1 VKHSPFG
8 GSAASRFM
16 ACPGSIALSGQ
27 APPEKPSPYAEEGTF
42 AHAVAAEALETSAR
56 STTAAIGK
64 VLGFLDHG
72 ESKTREI
79 TAEIS
84 KAVDVYLE
92 AVWDEYDLDPNSEIE
107 VEQGFAL
114 DLDAAEPGEVF
125 GTNDALV
132 YSPARRKLTIFDY
145 KHGAGVI
152 VDVEDNTQLKFYAIG
167 AMQGHPEWDVREI
180 ELVIVQPRAFSA
192 GGDGVKRW
200 SLPMA
205 EVIEFPY
212 ELNEAVAAC
221 KAVYPFLGGGMESKN
236 TSGPM
241 LSETL
246 GFEPFVPGEHC
257 RWCPAATIC
266 TAREQSFVT
275 AVREDFAG
283 VDLLG
288 IEPVVAALEVKTL
301 DFDHMARIVAAY
313 DRLGSQIAAMRTAM
327 DEHLLA
333 GGTVKGWKVVEQVGR
348 RAWTKGDTEIAE
360 YLELMYDVPGDEV
373 MPRKLVTITDA
384 KKLLKTYVSK
394 ADYAEAERDMTLRFT
409 IKESKGLTTA
419 PESDR
424 RAAISPVAAEFGSV
438 MLGNESD

>member
-1 VKHSPFG
+1 MKHSPFG

-64 VLGFLDHG
+64 TLGFLDHG

-92 AVWDEYDLDPNSEIE
+92 AVWDEYDLDPNSQIE

-152 VDVEDNTQLKFYAIG
+152 VDVKDNTQLKFYAIG

-192 GGDGVKRW
+192 DGDGVKRW

-212 ELNEAVAAC
+212 ELNEAVALC
-221 KAVYPFLGGGMESKN
+221 KTADAPLVAGD
-236 TSGPM
+236 
-241 LSETL
+241 
-246 GFEPFVPGEHC
+246 HC

-266 TAREQSFVT
+266 TAREQSFVA

-283 VDLLG
+283 VDLLD

-313 DRLGSQIAAMRTAM
+313 DRLGSQIAAMRAAM

-333 GGTVKGWKVVEQVGR
+333 GGTIAGWKVVEAVAR

-384 KKLLKTYVSK
+384 KKLLKTYVSR

-419 PESDR
+419 PESDC

>member
-1 VKHSPFG
+1 
-8 GSAASRFM
+8 M

-64 VLGFLDHG
+64 TLGFLDHG

-92 AVWDEYDLDPNSEIE
+92 AVWDEYDLDPNSQIE

-152 VDVEDNTQLKFYAIG
+152 VDVKDNTQLKFYAIG

-192 GGDGVKRW
+192 DGDGVKRW

-212 ELNEAVAAC
+212 ELNEAVALC
-221 KAVYPFLGGGMESKN
+221 KTADAPLVAGD
-236 TSGPM
+236 
-241 LSETL
+241 
-246 GFEPFVPGEHC
+246 HC

-266 TAREQSFVT
+266 TAREQSFVA

-283 VDLLG
+283 VDLLD

-313 DRLGSQIAAMRTAM
+313 DRLGSQIAAMRAAM

-333 GGTVKGWKVVEQVGR
+333 GGTIAGWKVVEAVAR

-384 KKLLKTYVSK
+384 KKLLKTYVSR

>member
-1 VKHSPFG
+1 MKHSPFG

-16 ACPGSIALSGQ
+16 ACPGSIALSGR
-27 APPEKPSPYAEEGTF
+27 APPERSSPYAEEGTF

-64 VLGFLDHG
+64 MLAFRDHG
-72 ESKTREI
+72 ESKTREV

-92 AVWDEYDLDPNSEIE
+92 AVWDEFDLDPDAEIE

-114 DLDAAEPGEVF
+114 EIEAAEPGEVF
-125 GTNDALV
+125 GTNDALI

-145 KHGAGVI
+145 KHGAGVL

-167 AMQGHPEWDVREI
+167 AMQGHPDWDVREI

-221 KAVYPFLGGGMESKN
+221 KAPDAPLAAGD
-236 TSGPM
+236 
-241 LSETL
+241 
-246 GFEPFVPGEHC
+246 HC
-257 RWCPAATIC
+257 RWCPASAIC
-266 TAREQSFVT
+266 TAREQAFVA

-283 VDLLG
+283 VDLIG
-288 IEPVVAALEVKTL
+288 IEPVALAIDPASL
-301 DFDHMARIVAAY
+301 DFDHMAELVAAY
-313 DRLGSQIAAMRTAM
+313 DRLGPWVSSMRTAM

-333 GGTVKGWKVVEQVGR
+333 GGSVRGWKVVEQVGR
-348 RAWTKGDTEIAE
+348 RAWTVGDQEIAD
-360 YLELMYDVPGDEV
+360 YLELMYDVPGDELR
-373 MPRKLVTITDA
+373 PRKLVTITDA
-384 KKLLKTYVSK
+384 KKLLKTYVGK
-394 ADYAEAERDMTLRFT
+394 GEYAEAERDMTLKFT

>member
-1 VKHSPFG
+1 MKHSPFG

-64 VLGFLDHG
+64 MLGFLDHG

-192 GGDGVKRW
+192 DGDGVKRW
-200 SLPMA
+200 SLPMS

-212 ELNEAVAAC
+212 ELNEAVALC
-221 KAVYPFLGGGMESKN
+221 KTADAPLVAGD
-236 TSGPM
+236 
-241 LSETL
+241 
-246 GFEPFVPGEHC
+246 HC

-301 DFDHMARIVAAY
+301 DFDHMAQIVASY

-333 GGTVKGWKVVEQVGR
+333 GGTIAGWKVVEAVAR

>member
-1 VKHSPFG
+1 MKHSPFG

-64 VLGFLDHG
+64 MLGFLDHG

-192 GGDGVKRW
+192 DGDGVKRW
-200 SLPMA
+200 SLPMS

-212 ELNEAVAAC
+212 ELNEAVALC
-221 KAVYPFLGGGMESKN
+221 KTADAPLVAGD
-236 TSGPM
+236 
-241 LSETL
+241 
-246 GFEPFVPGEHC
+246 HC

-333 GGTVKGWKVVEQVGR
+333 GGTIAGWKVVEAVAR

>member
-1 VKHSPFG
+1 MKHSPFG

-64 VLGFLDHG
+64 TLGFLDHG

-92 AVWDEYDLDPNSEIE
+92 AVWDEYDLDPNSQIE

-152 VDVEDNTQLKFYAIG
+152 VDVKDNTQLKFYAIG

-192 GGDGVKRW
+192 DGDGVKRW

-212 ELNEAVAAC
+212 ELNEAVALC
-221 KAVYPFLGGGMESKN
+221 KTADAPLVAGD
-236 TSGPM
+236 
-241 LSETL
+241 
-246 GFEPFVPGEHC
+246 HC

-266 TAREQSFVT
+266 TAREQSFVA

-283 VDLLG
+283 VDLLD

-313 DRLGSQIAAMRTAM
+313 DRLGSQIAAMRAAM

-333 GGTVKGWKVVEQVGR
+333 GGTIAGWKVVEAVAR

-384 KKLLKTYVSK
+384 KKLLKTYVSR

>member
-1 VKHSPFG
+1 MKHSPFG

-27 APPEKPSPYAEEGTF
+27 APPEKPNPYAEEGTF
-42 AHAVAAEALETSAR
+42 AHAVAAEALETNAR
-56 STTAAIGK
+56 STVAAIGK

-192 GGDGVKRW
+192 TGEGVKRW

-212 ELNEAVAAC
+212 ELNEAIKLCKDAIAGMAC
-221 KAVYPFLGGGMESKN
+221 TGEPRFMHEPLNHPSTA
-236 TSGPM
+236 
-241 LSETL
+241 LS
-246 GFEPFVPGEHC
+246 PGDHC

-266 TAREQSFVT
+266 TAREQSFVA

-333 GGTVKGWKVVEQVGR
+333 GGTIAGWKVVEAVAR
-348 RAWTKGDTEIAE
+348 RAWTKGDTEIAD

-373 MPRKLVTITDA
+373 MPRKLVTITEA

-419 PESDR
+419 PESDC
-424 RAAISPVAAEFGSV
+424 RAAISPVAASFGDV
-438 MLGNESD
+438 QLGSPED

>member
-1 VKHSPFG
+1 MKHSPFG

-16 ACPGSIALSGQ
+16 ACLGSVALSGQ
-27 APPEKPSPYAEEGTF
+27 APPGRPNPYAEEGTF

-64 VLGFLDHG
+64 MLGFIDHG

-84 KAVDVYLE
+84 KAVGVYLE
-92 AVWDEYDLDPNSEIE
+92 AVWDEYDLDPNAEIE

-145 KHGAGVI
+145 KHGAGVV

-212 ELNEAVAAC
+212 ELNEAVKAC
-221 KAVYPFLGGGMESKN
+221 KTPDAPLVAGD
-236 TSGPM
+236 
-241 LSETL
+241 
-246 GFEPFVPGEHC
+246 HC
-257 RWCPAATIC
+257 RWCPASTIC
-266 TAREQSFVT
+266 TVREQAFVT

-283 VDLLG
+283 VDLIG
-288 IEPVVAALEVKTL
+288 IEPVALAIEPASL
-301 DFDHMARIVAAY
+301 DFDRMADLVAAY
-313 DRLGSQIAAMRTAM
+313 DRLGPWVASMRSAM

-333 GGTVKGWKVVEQVGR
+333 GGTVKGWKVVEAVAR

-373 MPRKLVTITDA
+373 VPRKLVTIADA
-384 KKLLKTYVSK
+384 KKLLKTYVGK
-394 ADYAEAERDMTLRFT
+394 GEYAEAERDMTLRFT

-424 RAAISPVAAEFGSV
+424 RAAISPVAASFGDV
-438 MLGNESD
+438 QLGSPED

>member
-1 VKHSPFG
+1 MKHSPFG

-27 APPEKPSPYAEEGTF
+27 APSEKPSPYAEEGTF

-64 VLGFLDHG
+64 VIGFLDHG
-72 ESKTREI
+72 ESKKREI

-92 AVWDEYDLDPNSEIE
+92 AVWDEFDLDPDAVIE

-145 KHGAGVI
+145 KHGAGVM

-192 GGDGVKRW
+192 SGDGVKRW

-212 ELNEAVAAC
+212 ELNEAVAKC
-221 KAVYPFLGGGMESKN
+221 KTDDAPLN
-236 TSGPM
+236 
-241 LSETL
+241 
-246 GFEPFVPGEHC
+246 PGDHC

-288 IEPVVAALEVKTL
+288 IEPVALAIEPASL
-301 DFDHMARIVAAY
+301 DFDRMAEIVAAY
-313 DRLGSQIAAMRTAM
+313 DRLGSWVSSLRTAM
-327 DEHLLA
+327 DEHLLS
-333 GGTVKGWKVVEQVGR
+333 GGTVKGWKVVEAVAR
-348 RAWTKGDTEIAE
+348 RAWTVGEQEIAD
-360 YLELMYDVPGDEV
+360 YLELMYGVPEGELR
-373 MPRKLVTITDA
+373 PRKLVTITDA
-384 KKLLKTYVSK
+384 KKLLKTYVAK
-394 ADYAEAERDMTLRFT
+394 AEYAEAERDMTLKFT

-438 MLGNESD
+438 MLGDESD

>member
-1 VKHSPFG
+1 
-8 GSAASRFM
+8 M

-64 VLGFLDHG
+64 TLGFLDHG

-92 AVWDEYDLDPNSEIE
+92 AVWDEYDLDPNSQIE

-152 VDVEDNTQLKFYAIG
+152 VDVKDNTQLKFYAIG

-192 GGDGVKRW
+192 DGDGVKRW

-212 ELNEAVAAC
+212 ELNEAVALC
-221 KAVYPFLGGGMESKN
+221 KTADAPLVAGD
-236 TSGPM
+236 
-241 LSETL
+241 
-246 GFEPFVPGEHC
+246 HC

-266 TAREQSFVT
+266 TAREQSFVA

-283 VDLLG
+283 VDLLD

-313 DRLGSQIAAMRTAM
+313 DRLGSQIAAMRAAM

-333 GGTVKGWKVVEQVGR
+333 GGTIAGWKVVEAVAR

-384 KKLLKTYVSK
+384 KKLLKTYVSR

-419 PESDR
+419 PESDC

>member
-1 VKHSPFG
+1 MKHSPFG

-64 VLGFLDHG
+64 MLGFLDHG

-92 AVWDEYDLDPNSEIE
+92 AVWDEYDLDPNAEIE

-192 GGDGVKRW
+192 DGDGVKRW
-200 SLPMA
+200 SLPMS

-212 ELNEAVAAC
+212 ELNEAVALC
-221 KAVYPFLGGGMESKN
+221 KTADAPLVAGD
-236 TSGPM
+236 
-241 LSETL
+241 
-246 GFEPFVPGEHC
+246 HC

-266 TAREQSFVT
+266 TAREQSFVV

-333 GGTVKGWKVVEQVGR
+333 GGTVAGWKVVEAVAR

-360 YLELMYDVPGDEV
+360 YLELMYNVPGDEV

>member
-1 VKHSPFG
+1 MKHSPFG

-56 STTAAIGK
+56 STVAAIGK
-64 VLGFLDHG
+64 MLGFLDHG

-192 GGDGVKRW
+192 DGDGVKRW
-200 SLPMA
+200 SLPMS

-212 ELNEAVAAC
+212 ELNEAVALC
-221 KAVYPFLGGGMESKN
+221 KTADAPLVAGD
-236 TSGPM
+236 
-241 LSETL
+241 
-246 GFEPFVPGEHC
+246 HC

-301 DFDHMARIVAAY
+301 DFDHMAQIVAAY

-333 GGTVKGWKVVEQVGR
+333 GGTIAGWKVVEAVAR

>member
-1 VKHSPFG
+1 
-8 GSAASRFM
+8 M
-16 ACPGSIALSGQ
+16 
-27 APPEKPSPYAEEGTF
+27 
-42 AHAVAAEALETSAR
+42 
-56 STTAAIGK
+56 TTDKG
-64 VLGFLDHG
+64 
-72 ESKTREI
+72 EI

-167 AMQGHPEWDVREI
+167 AMQGHPEWDAREI

-192 GGDGVKRW
+192 DGDGVKRW
-200 SLPMA
+200 SLPMS

-212 ELNEAVAAC
+212 ELNEAVALC
-221 KAVYPFLGGGMESKN
+221 KTADAPLVAGD
-236 TSGPM
+236 
-241 LSETL
+241 
-246 GFEPFVPGEHC
+246 HC

-333 GGTVKGWKVVEQVGR
+333 GGTIAGWKVVEAVAR

>member
-1 VKHSPFG
+1 MKHSPFG

-16 ACPGSIALSGQ
+16 ACPGSIALSGR

-56 STTAAIGK
+56 STVAAIGK
-64 VLGFLDHG
+64 MLGFLDHG

-167 AMQGHPEWDVREI
+167 AMQGHPEWDAREI

-192 GGDGVKRW
+192 DGDGVKRW
-200 SLPMA
+200 SLPMS

-212 ELNEAVAAC
+212 ELNEAVALC
-221 KAVYPFLGGGMESKN
+221 KTADAPLVAGD
-236 TSGPM
+236 
-241 LSETL
+241 
-246 GFEPFVPGEHC
+246 HC

-301 DFDHMARIVAAY
+301 DFDHMAQIVASY

-333 GGTVKGWKVVEQVGR
+333 GGTIAGWKVVEAVAR
-348 RAWTKGDTEIAE
+348 RAWTKGDTEIAD

-373 MPRKLVTITDA
+373 MPRKLVTITEA

>member
-1 VKHSPFG
+1 MKHSPFG

-27 APPEKPSPYAEEGTF
+27 APPEKPNPYAEEGTF
-42 AHAVAAEALETSAR
+42 AHAVAAEALETNAR
-56 STTAAIGK
+56 STVAAIGK

-192 GGDGVKRW
+192 DGDGVKRW
-200 SLPMA
+200 SLPMS

-212 ELNEAVAAC
+212 ELNEAVALC
-221 KAVYPFLGGGMESKN
+221 KTADAPLVAGD
-236 TSGPM
+236 
-241 LSETL
+241 
-246 GFEPFVPGEHC
+246 HC

-333 GGTVKGWKVVEQVGR
+333 GGTIAGWKVVEAVAR
-348 RAWTKGDTEIAE
+348 RAWTKGDTEIAD

-373 MPRKLVTITDA
+373 MPRKLVTITEA

>member
-1 VKHSPFG
+1 MKHSPFG

-42 AHAVAAEALETSAR
+42 AHAVAAEALGTSAR

-64 VLGFLDHG
+64 VIEFLDHG

-92 AVWDEYDLDPNSEIE
+92 AVWDEFDIDPDAEIE

-114 DLDAAEPGEVF
+114 EIEAAEPGEVF

-212 ELNEAVAAC
+212 ELNEAVNAC
-221 KAVYPFLGGGMESKN
+221 KAPDAPLVAGD
-236 TSGPM
+236 
-241 LSETL
+241 
-246 GFEPFVPGEHC
+246 HC

-266 TAREQSFVT
+266 TAREQAFVT

-301 DFDHMARIVAAY
+301 DFDHMARIVASY

-333 GGTVKGWKVVEQVGR
+333 GGTVKGWKVVEAVAR
-348 RAWTKGDTEIAE
+348 RAWTKGDQEIAD
-360 YLELMYDVPGDEV
+360 YLELMYDVPGDELR
-373 MPRKLVTITDA
+373 PRKLVTITDA

-394 ADYAEAERDMTLRFT
+394 ADYAEAERDMTLKFT

>member
-1 VKHSPFG
+1 MKHSPFG

-16 ACPGSIALSGQ
+16 ACPGSIALSGR

-56 STTAAIGK
+56 STVAAIGK
-64 VLGFLDHG
+64 MLGFLDHG

-167 AMQGHPEWDVREI
+167 AMQGHPEWDAREI

-192 GGDGVKRW
+192 DGDGVKRW
-200 SLPMA
+200 SLPMS

-212 ELNEAVAAC
+212 ELNEAVALC
-221 KAVYPFLGGGMESKN
+221 KTADAPLVAGD
-236 TSGPM
+236 
-241 LSETL
+241 
-246 GFEPFVPGEHC
+246 HC

-301 DFDHMARIVAAY
+301 DFDHMAQIVASY

-333 GGTVKGWKVVEQVGR
+333 GGTIAGWKVVEAVAR